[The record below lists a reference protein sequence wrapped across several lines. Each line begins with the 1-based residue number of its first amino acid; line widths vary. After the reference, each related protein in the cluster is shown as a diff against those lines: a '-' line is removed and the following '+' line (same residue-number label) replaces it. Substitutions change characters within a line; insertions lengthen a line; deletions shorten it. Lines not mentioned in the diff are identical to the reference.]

1 MRLPPA
7 TTRAQGKVETW
18 RCAGQA
24 RPERGSRWRLGLCG
38 SGNALVSL
46 RLSSLPRP
54 ASGPLH
60 LPLPC
65 GCHTARSS
73 SPPPHSF
80 QGLRECLPVG
90 GPPRPP
96 DPSDLPLLSGACFPS
111 GALLFLL
118 VWTSEFRS
126 SDLFVVCLPDSTVLW
141 RVSGAE
147 WLGGAADGLAS
158 VTAVCA
164 GLSVR
169 KGRRLPRGAGIS
181 CVNAPGR

>member
-1 MRLPPA
+1 MA
-7 TTRAQGKVETW
+7 FRAVRQW
-18 RCAGQA
+18 Q
-24 RPERGSRWRLGLCG
+24 RLGLSQAFQLAPAGLGAFAPTAALRVSHG
-38 SGNALVSL
+38 SIFL
-46 RLSSLPRP
+46 
-54 ASGPLH
+54 
-60 LPLPC
+60 
-65 GCHTARSS
+65 
-73 SPPPHSF
+73 PPPHSF